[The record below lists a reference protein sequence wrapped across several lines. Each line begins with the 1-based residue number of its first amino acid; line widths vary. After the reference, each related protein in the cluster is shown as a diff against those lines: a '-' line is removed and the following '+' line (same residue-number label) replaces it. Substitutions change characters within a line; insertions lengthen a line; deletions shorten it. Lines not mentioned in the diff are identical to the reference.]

1 MFFPLL
7 LLFQQLRATQP
18 NYFFLVT
25 LLLLIAGGIGW
36 LIAAVLGFARSP
48 AFGPSARWFSYAA
61 VCLIIYHLQ
70 FLLFGVLV
78 FLGINQNSVDLSMAL
93 GVGAFFNLFVVL
105 GDVCAIL
112 GFVRITFSRYLFRIS
127 CLVSRRL
134 LAVGGLVLIASAA
147 VLFLVGSP
155 NV

>member
-7 LLFQQLRATQP
+7 MLLQPQLRATPP

-25 LLLLIAGGIGW
+25 LLLLVAGGVAW

-61 VCLIIYHLQ
+61 VCLIIYHLH

-78 FLGINQNSVDLSMAL
+78 VLGATQNSTDLSMAL

-105 GDVCAIL
+105 GAVCAIM
-112 GFVRITFSRYLFRIS
+112 GFVRMTNPR
-127 CLVSRRL
+127 
-134 LAVGGLVLIASAA
+134 
-147 VLFLVGSP
+147 
-155 NV
+155 